1 MINENINKFFLN
13 KMSCL
18 DGLGNC
24 NLNTSYLLFERS
36 DKGLLEAMIE
46 IKITNNIIHFNGEK
60 K

>member
-1 MINENINKFFLN
+1 
-13 KMSCL
+13 MSCL

-36 DKGLLEAMIE
+36 DKGLLAAMIK